1 MSERQEQQTKKRRW
15 FNLHRSTSNSG
26 RTASSYALELLESR
40 VLLSVD
46 LAVAA
51 AVHVKP
57 ETVAVPPQA
66 VVMTMPQ
73 APVVATGQQGELLS
87 TTATSNNGPVV
98 TDFSRLFPNL
108 PAFAADTPAIHQAL
122 LELGKAGGLLDAG
135 DDLSDP
141 KTLITDPMKSL
152 NNPDNPTMNAGM
164 TFLGQFLDHDLTFDQ
179 TSILGQPQD
188 PTSTPNSRTP
198 AFDLD
203 SVYGGGPILSPQLYD
218 QSPDG
223 KGIKFVIQEIPGSA
237 AQSRGDVVRYD
248 VQRDAQGVAVIGD
261 PRNDENLMI
270 SQLHLA
276 FQRFHNAVVD
286 DITTTTCPTD
296 PAQIF
301 AEAQHTVQQHYQW
314 IIVHEFLP
322 KTVGSELVNNE
333 LTHGPT
339 FYDAYDTPSI
349 PVEFSVAAYRFGHS
363 QVRPSYRA
371 NFGPEPGQEFFG
383 LIFNDQL
390 GASQDHADLRGGN
403 GRRVVSSTGRP
414 FSILVTAMF
423 ARISRSTHISHRPCW
438 LCQPSPLR

>member
-1 MSERQEQQTKKRRW
+1 MPWSCSSRESYC
-15 FNLHRSTSNSG
+15 RST
-26 RTASSYALELLESR
+26 
-40 VLLSVD
+40 
-46 LAVAA
+46 VAA
-51 AVHVKP
+51 AAAVQVKP
-57 ETVAVPPQA
+57 ETLALPPQA
-66 VVMTMPQ
+66 VVLNMPQ
-73 APVVATGQQGELLS
+73 APVVATGQQGEMLS
-87 TTATSNNGPVV
+87 TTATSSNGTVV

-122 LELGKAGGLLDAG
+122 LELGKPGALMDAG

-141 KTLITDPMKSL
+141 KTLITDPTKSL
-152 NNPDNPTMNAGM
+152 NNPDNPTMTAGM
-164 TFLGQFLDHDLTFDQ
+164 TFLGQFLDHDLTFDR

-203 SVYGGGPILSPQLYD
+203 SVYGGGPNLSPQLYD

-223 KGIKFVIQEIPGSA
+223 KGIKFLIEEIPGSA
-237 AQSRGDVVRYD
+237 SQSRGGVVRYD

-286 DITTTTCPTD
+286 EITNTTGLTD
-296 PAQIF
+296 STEIF
-301 AEAQHTVQQHYQW
+301 AEAQRTVQRHYQW

-333 LTHGPT
+333 LTEGPK
-339 FYDAYDTPSI
+339 FYDAHNAPSI

-383 LIFNDQL
+383 LIFNDKL
-390 GASQDHADLRGGN
+390 DASQDHADLRGGERAP
-403 GRRVVSSTGRP
+403 RRFIDWQTFFDFGDGNV
-414 FSILVTAMF
+414 
-423 ARISRSTHISHRPCW
+423 RSNKEIDTHIS
-438 LCQPSPLR
+438 SPLLALPTVPPR